1 MKSQFFIID
10 MKQSQLVLFS
20 LFCFYLLVKMFGVK
34 VGKGVA
40 ALSAFFGLLL
50 LNFAFITPAAG
61 AQDPN
66 GQQTLLNNP
75 GAPADY
81 VWVLVA
87 GSLVFFMQAGFAM
100 VEAGFLRIKNTVNLM
115 AKNYID
121 FCIATIAF
129 FAVGYA
135 LMMGPDVGGIIGAGS
150 PFLHGSYD
158 VGTYLEFF
166 WMLVFAGTSATI
178 VAGAVAERIK
188 FKAYL
193 IYTVLLSLLIYP
205 IYGHWVWGGGWLSKL
220 PFGSGAVDFAG
231 SGVVHAVG
239 GFVGLAGAIVLGPR
253 FGKIKEGKPQA
264 IPGHALTLATL
275 GAFILWFG
283 WYGFNCGSTYSAHEL
298 RIAIIAVNTTLAA
311 ATGALTALMLSK
323 WGTGRWDVGLMIN
336 GSLAGLVAITAPC
349 AWVEGWAAVLIGMI
363 GGIIMYVGVRS
374 LDMRGIDDPVG
385 AVAVHGFNGIWGLI
399 SVGIFAD
406 GTYGVTGLLYGNGV
420 QLIAQLISAVVVFT
434 WAFGMG
440 LLIFKVMDRWFGIR
454 VPPEIE
460 LQGLDVREHG
470 CEAYPEFIS
479 KG

>member
-1 MKSQFFIID
+1 
-10 MKQSQLVLFS
+10 
-20 LFCFYLLVKMFGVK
+20 MFGIK
-34 VGKGVA
+34 VGKKGA
-40 ALSAFFGLLL
+40 ILLPALFGLVLL
-50 LNFAFITPAAG
+50 IFAFIPIAG
-61 AQDPN
+61 AQQDPN
-66 GQQTLLNNP
+66 GGTTLLNNP
-75 GAPADY
+75 SAPVDY
-81 VWVLVA
+81 VFVLIA

-100 VEAGFLRIKNTVNLM
+100 VEAGFLRVKNMVNLM

-121 FCIATIAF
+121 FCIATITF
-129 FAVGYA
+129 FVVGYA

-150 PFLHGSYD
+150 PFLRGSYD
-158 VGTYLEFF
+158 VGTYLKFF

-193 IYTVLLSLLIYP
+193 IYTVILSVLIYP

-220 PFGSGAVDFAG
+220 PFGAGAVDFAG
-231 SGVVHAVG
+231 SGVVHAIG
-239 GFVGLAGAIVLGPR
+239 GFVGLAGAVVLGPR
-253 FGKIKEGKPQA
+253 FGKIKKGKPQA

-311 ATGALTALMLSK
+311 ATGALTGLLISK
-323 WGTGRWDVGLMIN
+323 WRTGKWDVGLMIN

-363 GGIIMYVGVRS
+363 GGTIMYVSVRF

-420 QLIAQLISAVVVFT
+420 QLIAQLTSAVVVFA

-440 LLIFKVMDRWFGIR
+440 LLLFKVMNRWFGIR
-454 VPPEIE
+454 VSPEIE
-460 LQGLDVREHG
+460 LQGLDVLEHG
-470 CEAYPEFIS
+470 GEAYPEFVQ
-479 KG
+479 KE